1 MLAAEPAGVRETKF
15 VFDAHMATHVLGFL
29 HARCHPDRV
38 HPTGIVSSV
47 YYDMPDWQHLGEKL
61 NGDYLKSK
69 VRVRWYSD
77 LATRRPVGNAF
88 LELKVK
94 IGALRHKLRLET
106 DVPATRLA
114 VIPLNSREMLRLPR
128 LLRLEGVP
136 LSGSLIPVFESSYA
150 RRRFVE
156 PTTRA
161 RLSLDTDIRVSRTN
175 GARLPHARPL
185 PSRQA
190 VFEMKGELDDLPAS
204 LADLRKLGC
213 RKQAFSKYAVC
224 LQLGRSGN

>member
-1 MLAAEPAGVRETKF
+1 
-15 VFDAHMATHVLGFL
+15 
-29 HARCHPDRV
+29 
-38 HPTGIVSSV
+38 
-47 YYDMPDWQHLGEKL
+47 MPDWQHLGEKL
-61 NGDYLKSK
+61 NGDYLKTK

-77 LATRRPVGNAF
+77 LGTRRPVGNAF

-106 DVPATRLA
+106 DIPAARLA
-114 VIPLNSREMLRLPR
+114 VIPLDSREMLRLPR

-136 LSGSLIPVFESSYA
+136 LSGSLIPVFEISYT

-156 PTTRA
+156 PTTRL

-175 GARLPHARPL
+175 GARLPDARPF

-190 VFEMKGELDDLPAS
+190 VFEMKGELDDLPAC

-213 RKQAFSKYAVC
+213 RKQAFSKYVAC
-224 LQLGRSGN
+224 FRLGHSVNWQAPGA